1 MGAATSTKP
10 AVLDSG
16 LGDCGGRE
24 MEPTTDKP
32 WKVVGWDTFAGDDY
46 PVSQHATEKEAQQA
60 AQEFLREIECQ
71 QPSERSGGQDGIQDQ
86 VSISGP
92 NWVFYQVRF
101 LLRGMKP
108 CHRAAFLGAKLAG
121 VLSSEDCEA
130 LRREVAH
137 ELPEL
142 SGFLEKSLV
151 HKIEQPFFRQVE
163 VIEATTQEL
172 RICAALAG
180 EPRRAWLLS
189 GRPENLNAIAELER
203 PAELNNQKIATA
215 YALNCS
221 DWTLPPSPFGELLVT
236 SFDEMPFRSPLTQEE
251 RAAVDELRARIGD
264 RIQPVRLAL
273 GVGTSEVTIW
283 LVSGQM
289 VVERTMKLLING
301 HFEQQ
306 DAVCARGLPM
316 PDGRFWGFV
325 DPNPRN
331 VPMDSWLSPQVW
343 EARDDAFVCTWR
355 AVGGPPKG
363 PE

>member
-1 MGAATSTKP
+1 
-10 AVLDSG
+10 L
-16 LGDCGGRE
+16 
-24 MEPTTDKP
+24 EPTTDKP

-60 AQEFLREIECQ
+60 AQDYLREIERE

-86 VSISGP
+86 AYIVGP
-92 NWVFYQVRF
+92 NRVSYWVRF

-108 CHRAAFLGAKLAG
+108 CDRYAFRGP
-121 VLSSEDCEA
+121 VLSSEDREA
-130 LRREVAH
+130 LHREIAH

-151 HKIEQPFFRQVE
+151 HKIEQPFFRQV
-163 VIEATTQEL
+163 VIIEATTPEL

-189 GRPENLNAIAELER
+189 GRPENLSAIAELER
-203 PAELNNQKIATA
+203 PAELNNPKIATA

-221 DWTLPPSPFGELLVT
+221 DWTLPPSPFGELLIM
-236 SFDEMPFRSPLTQEE
+236 SFEGVPFRSPLTQEE

-264 RIQPVRLAL
+264 RIQPLRLAL

-283 LVSGQM
+283 LVGGQTL
-289 VVERTMKLLING
+289 VERTMKLSING

-325 DPNPRN
+325 DPNPRY
-331 VPMDSWLSPQVW
+331 VPIDSWLSPQAW
-343 EARDDAFVCTWR
+343 ESRDDAFVCTWR
-355 AVGGPPKG
+355 AVPRSSKAS
-363 PE
+363 